1 MQEHELIRSNTAIW
15 EFESLHRGN
24 MPDNLAH
31 VEELQAIA
39 NSLLAEAG
47 VSKDVIPAIPKN
59 VVE

>member
-1 MQEHELIRSNTAIW
+1 
-15 EFESLHRGN
+15 